1 MAKPRNRITV
11 LRGLKKGGKEVK
23 KEQKKKRERERDVGQ
38 GEILSSDLKNLDVYR
53 ENLLNLIQLLQILV
67 PASFCQR

>member
-1 MAKPRNRITV
+1 M
-11 LRGLKKGGKEVK
+11 K